1 MTGTYVLSS
10 GYYDAYFSKALK
22 VRRLIKKS
30 YNQLFKSTD
39 SILLPS
45 TPELPF
51 KIEDRSKDPMKM
63 YFADIFT
70 VTSNLVGNP
79 ALNIP
84 CGFSKKDLPIGLQI
98 ISNSFNEE
106 TLFNFAHS
114 LKERNI
120 FD

>member
-1 MTGTYVLSS
+1 MTFCPRILSKI
-10 GYYDAYFSKALK
+10 DSKQNDKIL
-22 VRRLIKKS
+22 
-30 YNQLFKSTD
+30 QLY
-39 SILLPS
+39 
-45 TPELPF
+45 ENCA
-51 KIEDRSKDPMKM
+51 EN
-63 YFADIFT
+63 FA
-70 VTSNLVGNP
+70 NLVGNP

-114 LKERNI
+114 LKEGNI